1 VNITPNRVAAGLA
14 AVGAVAAGLA
24 PVVANMDWSSTAGVA
39 AGILGAVA
47 VVNKWL
53 DGWQKHEA
61 RQAPVISTSGSPG
74 VTWQFPAGAS
84 AVVADPTPE
93 VKPTA
98 ARKRASGGRA
108 S

>member
-1 VNITPNRVAAGLA
+1 MSPNRVATILTAAGA
-14 AVGAVAAGLA
+14 IAAGLA
-24 PVVANMDWSSTAGVA
+24 PVVANMDWSSSAGVI
-39 AGILGAVA
+39 AGIVGAVA

-61 RQAPVISTSGSPG
+61 RQAPVASASSGG

-98 ARKRASGGRA
+98 ARKRTSGGRA